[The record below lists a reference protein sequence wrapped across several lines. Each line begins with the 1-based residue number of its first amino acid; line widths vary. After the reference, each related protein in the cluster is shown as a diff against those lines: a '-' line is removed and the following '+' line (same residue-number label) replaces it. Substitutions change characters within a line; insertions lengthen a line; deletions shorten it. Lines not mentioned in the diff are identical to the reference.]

1 MLRPTIVGVL
11 MLASLA
17 SCEQIKNMRGVPAL
31 VRAGDPQACIHPET
45 TALLDRII
53 RRGESD
59 DPITTEEIDAI
70 PLSITDTSMT
80 AVEKGVSVTCTSNVA
95 FKQWEAKQY
104 QYRVIPTADG
114 SDFQITWDDRIYNPY
129 DLAKY
134 AWEQEL
140 LKPDIA
146 PQPLPAVERKP
157 ATPLPTGT
165 SNTSQRAA
173 LIRSFETQAVAN
185 ANAREAR
192 AAAANGESDPYKFA
206 AGERTIKEG
215 DLDGDGD
222 QDAVVLTLIC
232 EEINCHATTQS
243 SVAGLLIND
252 GGSWR
257 LATSRVLE
265 GAGSITRVSPAG
277 AVVTTLEFGP
287 DDPDCCASQERAH
300 TIRLGN

>member
-1 MLRPTIVGVL
+1 MLRPTIVGAL

-17 SCEQIKNMRGVPAL
+17 SCDHIKNMRGVPAL
-31 VRAGDPQACIHPET
+31 VRAGDPHACIHPET

-59 DPITTEEIDAI
+59 DPITAEEIDAI
-70 PLSITDTSMT
+70 PLSITNTSMT

-114 SDFQITWDDRIYNPY
+114 SDFQITWDDRMYNPY
-129 DLAKY
+129 DLAKS
-134 AWEQEL
+134 AWEKERL
-140 LKPDIA
+140 NPDLA
-146 PQPLPAVERKP
+146 PSPLPVVEQKP

-165 SNTSQRAA
+165 VNTNQRAA
-173 LIRSFETQAVAN
+173 LIRTFETQAVAN

-232 EEINCHATTQS
+232 EETNCHATTQS

-265 GAGSITRVSPAG
+265 GAGSITRLSPAG

-287 DDPDCCASQERAH
+287 DDPSCCASQERVH